1 MQTIRVGSWAPILA
15 CAAMFAA
22 GMASG
27 GPPPAADEGKPVE
40 TTVFEPARDGFKSIR
55 IPSVVVSKTGVVL
68 AFAEGRA
75 ADADQARNKI
85 VLKRSRDGGATWDG
99 IQIVADDGDRAL
111 NNPLAVV
118 EGKSGRVLLMYQ
130 SYPADVGE
138 RSGRIEPG
146 YEGERI
152 VRCLVVSSDD
162 EGATWS
168 EPRDVTRQAKR
179 PERVTTIAGGPGIG
193 VQLRRGKHAGRIVM
207 PFNEGP
213 FGAWNIYA
221 VYSDDSGDTWKR
233 GEPAPGGIKP
243 GPQGKPTS
251 LVNEAQL
258 VELSDG
264 SLRFNVRRWGGAAV
278 RKTATSRDGGATW
291 SSVEDVPELRDPGC
305 MGSVVRLPDAAD
317 GAARGLLFSG
327 PQGAGREN
335 GTVFLSTDDGKTWP
349 VRRTIQPKAF
359 AYSCLTVLPDGD
371 VGCLYESDDC
381 RRIVFARFGLDWL
394 KSGGEEAEAKPLP
407 VK

>member
-1 MQTIRVGSWAPILA
+1 MQTIRFGNSAVMLA
-15 CAAMFAA
+15 CVMAFATV
-22 GMASG
+22 
-27 GPPPAADEGKPVE
+27 GPLRAADLGAPVE
-40 TTVFEPARDGFKSIR
+40 TTVFDPVRDGFKSIR
-55 IPSVVVSKTGVVL
+55 IPSAVVSKNGVVL

-85 VLKRSRDGGATWDG
+85 VLKRSRDGGATWEKL
-99 IQIVADDGDRAL
+99 QIVADDGDRAL

-118 EGKSGRVLLMYQ
+118 ERSSGRVLLMVQ

-138 RSGRIEPG
+138 RSGKIEPG
-146 YEGERI
+146 YEGERV
-152 VRCLVVSSDD
+152 VRCLVATSDD
-162 EGATWS
+162 EGATWTK
-168 EPRDVTRQAKR
+168 PRDVTRQAKR

-193 VQLRRGKHAGRIVM
+193 VQLRRGPHAGRIVM

-221 VYSDDSGDTWKR
+221 VYSDDSGETWKM
-233 GEPAPGGIKP
+233 GEPAPGGIKL
-243 GPQGKPTS
+243 GAGGKPTS

-278 RKTATSRDGGATW
+278 RKTAVSRDGGATW
-291 SSVEDVPELRDPGC
+291 SAVEDVPGLRDPGC
-305 MGSVVRLPDAAD
+305 MGSVVRLPDGTE
-317 GAARGLLFSG
+317 GASGGILFSG
-327 PQGAGREN
+327 PQSAAREN
-335 GTVFLSTDDGKTWP
+335 GTIFLSTDDGKTWP
-349 VRRTIQPKAF
+349 VHRTIQPKAF
-359 AYSCLTVLPDGD
+359 AYSCLTALPQGE
-371 VGCLYESDDC
+371 VGCLYEAEDC

-394 KSGGEEAEAKPLP
+394 KSGSDEKETKSLP